1 VKKREALSLAMNLS
15 WTMLFSLLIPLLA
28 GIWLDNKL
36 GTVPL
41 FILIGAILGISA
53 ATIGVARMT
62 IRTFGKTTKA
72 YDAVRDAPK
81 PRPTG
86 VGLTKSDQPGEA
98 NESVAGLSSQGPSVA
113 DGFWGN
119 QGEAKEGLE

>member
-1 VKKREALSLAMNLS
+1 MRVKKRQALGLAMNMS

-28 GIWLDNKL
+28 GVWLDKKL

-62 IRTFGKTTKA
+62 IRTFGQTTKA
-72 YDAVRDAPK
+72 YDARKAAAAALEDGSMV
-81 PRPTG
+81 
-86 VGLTKSDQPGEA
+86 SDPEAGDPEAGWDPQAEASGPVLSESEGED
-98 NESVAGLSSQGPSVA
+98 S
-113 DGFWGN
+113 F
-119 QGEAKEGLE
+119 

>member
-1 VKKREALSLAMNLS
+1 MKKRQALSLAMNMS

-28 GIWLDNKL
+28 GVWLDKKL

-62 IRTFGKTTKA
+62 IRTFAKTTQA
-72 YDAVRDAPK
+72 YDAVKEAP
-81 PRPTG
+81 PPEEDRGVPGVETG
-86 VGLTKSDQPGEA
+86 WDQQAED
-98 NESVAGLSSQGPSVA
+98 NDKEGPS
-113 DGFWGN
+113 
-119 QGEAKEGLE
+119 